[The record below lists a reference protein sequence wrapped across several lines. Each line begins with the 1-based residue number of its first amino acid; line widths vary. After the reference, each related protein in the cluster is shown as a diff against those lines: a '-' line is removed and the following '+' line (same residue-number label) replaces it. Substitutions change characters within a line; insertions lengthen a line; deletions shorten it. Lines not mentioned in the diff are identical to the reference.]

1 MKLLAPLLAVAAV
14 AIGAPSLAQPYGP
27 PGASPGLPSGRAV
40 NPAPGATR
48 PYLGHPRTFY
58 DPAERLRDIDSRTST
73 LRPRNA
79 RAARAQLRRIHAFR
93 GHPAGAPRRPAARLG
108 SRAHEPHDERPGAQL
123 SGTARL
129 GTRGAAGD
137 PSRRHYA
144 SAWRR
149 AGPVALLA
157 ITLRPVVR
165 LGRSDPIEALLL
177 LRRQLAVEA
186 AHCGG
191 PAGEVGLIALA
202 FAEL

>member
-79 RAARAQLRRIHAFR
+79 RAARAQLRRIHAFADTQRARHGGRLRDWDRERMNRMMNDLVRSYPELR
-93 GHPAGAPRRPAARLG
+93 G
-108 SRAHEPHDERPGAQL
+108 
-123 SGTARL
+123 
-129 GTRGAAGD
+129 
-137 PSRRHYA
+137 
-144 SAWRR
+144 
-149 AGPVALLA
+149 
-157 ITLRPVVR
+157 
-165 LGRSDPIEALLL
+165 
-177 LRRQLAVEA
+177 
-186 AHCGG
+186 
-191 PAGEVGLIALA
+191 
-202 FAEL
+202 